1 MKRKTAAISMALCFF
16 SCALFAQ
23 NQHDTVPQPPR
34 TDTMHRADSTS
45 TTTDTTKA
53 SAFVIHQQN
62 SESIAQNTSALVD
75 KNLFA
80 AKENEVTVSAK

>member
-23 NQHDTVPQPPR
+23 NQHDTVPQPTR
-34 TDTMHRADSTS
+34 TDTMHRADSTL
-45 TTTDTTKA
+45 TTDTTKA

-62 SESIAQNTSALVD
+62 SESITQNTSALVD

-80 AKENEVTVSAK
+80 AKENELTVSAK